1 MASLSS
7 GGKRSAITTQL
18 SNPTSMLNKKTNSHR
33 KSEDPNQE
41 ITARKIANKIIG
53 RQVRL
58 ANFLNQRTAHFTKGQ
73 KQILLVIISVF
84 FSALSLYLIFT
95 SLY

>member
-1 MASLSS
+1 MFY
-7 GGKRSAITTQL
+7 
-18 SNPTSMLNKKTNSHR
+18 KKKNSHR
-33 KSEDPNQE
+33 KSEYPNQE

-58 ANFLNQRTAHFTKGQ
+58 ASFLNQRTAHFTKSQ
-73 KQILLVIISVF
+73 KQILLLIISVI